1 MGGYSDYYDW
11 VSKRN
16 SINKETGDITSIQ
29 MSSDMISTINT
40 SKTLKQETGFNDSE
54 IQEKLKHIK
63 KLNNET
69 NEMNDLNS
77 KINASLAI
85 KQRETFSALVKMS
98 ILGFLITICIL
109 TILIKN
115 ETLYDVVCILLFCIF
130 GLYFFFI
137 R

>member
-1 MGGYSDYYDW
+1 MGDYSDYYDW